1 MRAAQCRMELVNY
14 FRRRPDPEVLAV
26 QKISPSNYSVHM
38 QAARFCP
45 VCGGY
50 AQWTP
55 RLTEALFYGC
65 VPVILSEHLEV

>member
-1 MRAAQCRMELVNY
+1 MRAAQCRMKLVNY

-26 QKISPSNYSVHM
+26 QKISPSNFSVHM
-38 QAARFCP
+38 QDARFCP